1 MNTKNPI
8 FIGAIAFVLG
18 WAIGLFLFGWAIWPV
33 EYQGATAYDL
43 SPAAQQQAVTTS
55 AELYSYNHDAAM
67 AQASLGSWGGDAV
80 ACEMA
85 TQTADVAEAQKL
97 TDVATAV
104 NGTGCDATVPPP
116 PEEEGKSSLS
126 TILFLGI
133 LLILIVGAIMVL
145 RGRRNDMLDGG
156 NDLPETV
163 FGTVPD
169 EGPESGEGE
178 AEFNAVPIAKFQT
191 TYNHGHE
198 SFDDSFSIEK
208 SDGSF
213 LGECGVSI
221 AESIGSDSP
230 KNVTA
235 IEVWL
240 FDKNDI
246 RTITRV
252 AMSEHAFYD
261 EAMKAKL
268 APKGEPSLAKE
279 SEIVVL
285 ETAAL
290 IINVELKG
298 LQYGTSDTLPPDSY
312 FERVTFELSAW
323 AKEDGGGDDVS
334 NDDADGSADDAL
346 EFDA

>member
-8 FIGAIAFVLG
+8 LVGSIAFVIG
-18 WAIGLFLFGWAIWPV
+18 WAIGLFVFGWGIWPV
-33 EYQGATAYDL
+33 QYQGATALDL
-43 SPAAQQQAVTTS
+43 SPEAQQQAVKIS
-55 AELYSYNHDAAM
+55 AELYSYNKDAAM
-67 AQASLGSWGGDAV
+67 AQQALGPWNGASV
-80 ACEMA
+80 ACQMA
-85 TQTADVAEAQKL
+85 TQTADAAEAQKL

-104 NGTGCDATVPPP
+104 NGTGCNVTETAPVEDPAGSP
-116 PEEEGKSSLS
+116 LS
-126 TILFLGI
+126 TVLLLG
-133 LLILIVGAIMVL
+133 LLLLLIVGAIMVL
-145 RGRRNDMLDGG
+145 RGRRNDMLDSDGDG
-156 NDLPETV
+156 VPDTV

-169 EGPESGEGE
+169 EGPESGDDV
-178 AEFNAVPIAKFQT
+178 AFNAVPIAKFQT

-230 KNVTA
+230 KNVAA

-268 APKGEPSLAKE
+268 APKGEPALARE
-279 SEIVVL
+279 NEVVVL

-298 LQYGTSDTLPPDSY
+298 LEYGDSESMPPKSY

-323 AKEDGGGDDVS
+323 AKEDGDSSEVAASGG
-334 NDDADGSADDAL
+334 ADGAL
-346 EFDA
+346 EFNA

>member
-8 FIGAIAFVLG
+8 FVGVAAFIVG
-18 WAIGLFLFGWAIWPV
+18 WAVGLFIFGWGISPV
-33 EYQGATAYDL
+33 QYEGATPYDL
-43 SPAAQQQAVTTS
+43 SASSQEQIVVMT
-55 AELYSYNHDAAM
+55 AELYSLNHDVNM
-67 AQASLGSWGGDAV
+67 ANDALNSWKGDEV
-80 ACEMA
+80 ACRMA
-85 TQTADVAEAQKL
+85 ANEADPFKAQKL

-104 NGTGCDATVPPP
+104 NGQGCNAAAETAADVPAADA
-116 PEEEGKSSLS
+116 EEEGGSSRA
-126 TILFLGI
+126 ILFLLI
-133 LLILIVGAIMVL
+133 LLILIGLAMFL
-145 RGRRNDMLDGG
+145 LNRRRKDILSGGKNDAPD
-156 NDLPETV
+156 TV
-163 FGTVPD
+163 FGTKPQD
-169 EGPESGEGE
+169 GPESSGDD
-178 AEFNAVPIAKFQT
+178 ASFDAVPIAKFQT

-208 SDGSF
+208 ADGSF

-230 KNVTA
+230 KSVAA

-252 AMSEHAFYD
+252 VMSEHAFYD

-298 LQYGTSDTLPPDSY
+298 LEYGESDALPPQSY

-323 AKEDGGGDDVS
+323 AKEESGIADAGADDVM
-334 NDDADGSADDAL
+334 
-346 EFDA
+346 EF

>member
-8 FIGAIAFVLG
+8 FVGVVAFIVG
-18 WAIGLFLFGWAIWPV
+18 WAIGLFIFGWGISPV
-33 EYQGATAYDL
+33 QYEGATPYDL
-43 SPAAQQQAVTTS
+43 SASSQEQIVVMT
-55 AELYSYNHDAAM
+55 AELYSLNHDVNM
-67 AQASLGSWGGDAV
+67 ANDALNSWKGDEV
-80 ACEMA
+80 ACRMA
-85 TQTADVAEAQKL
+85 ANEADPLKAQKL
-97 TDVATAV
+97 TDAATAV
-104 NGTGCDATVPPP
+104 NGQGCNAVAETSTDAPAVD
-116 PEEEGKSSLS
+116 PEEEGGSSR
-126 TILFLGI
+126 TTLFL
-133 LLILIVGAIMVL
+133 LLLLLVLIGLAML
-145 RGRRNDMLDGG
+145 FLNRRRKDILDGG
-156 NDLPETV
+156 RSDLPDTV
-163 FGTVPD
+163 FGTKPKD
-169 EGPESGEGE
+169 GPEGGDDDAS
-178 AEFNAVPIAKFQT
+178 FDAVPIAKFQT

-208 SDGSF
+208 ADGSF

-230 KNVTA
+230 KSVAA

-279 SEIVVL
+279 NEIVVL

-298 LQYGTSDTLPPDSY
+298 LQYGESDALPPQSY

-323 AKEDGGGDDVS
+323 AKEESGTPDAGADDVM
-334 NDDADGSADDAL
+334 
-346 EFDA
+346 EF

>member
-8 FIGAIAFVLG
+8 FVGVIAFILG
-18 WAIGLFLFGWAIWPV
+18 WAIGLFVFGWGIWPV

-43 SPAAQQQAVTTS
+43 SSEAQQHLVTTS
-55 AELYSYNHDAAM
+55 ADLYGYNKDAQM
-67 AQASLGSWGGDAV
+67 AQQSLGSWGGDTL

-85 TQTADVAEAQKL
+85 TQTTDPAQSQKL
-97 TDVATAV
+97 IMVATAV
-104 NGTGCDATVPPP
+104 NGTGCGVAEPAAQ
-116 PEEEGKSSLS
+116 EEGGSSLS
-126 TILFLGI
+126 TIFFLVI

-145 RGRRNDMLDGG
+145 RGRRNDMLNGDK
-156 NDLPETV
+156 NAVPDTV
-163 FGTVPD
+163 FGTIPD
-169 EGPESGEGE
+169 EGPTSGDET
-178 AEFNAVPIAKFQT
+178 EFDAVPIAKFQT

-230 KNVTA
+230 KSVTA

-268 APKGEPSLAKE
+268 APKGEPALAKE
-279 SEIVVL
+279 NEIVVL

-298 LQYGTSDTLPPDSY
+298 LQYGTSESLPPDSY

-323 AKEDGGGDDVS
+323 AKEESSSDAAASGG
-334 NDDADGSADDAL
+334 ADDTL
-346 EFDA
+346 EF

>member
-8 FIGAIAFVLG
+8 LVGAIAFVAG
-18 WAIGLFLFGWAIWPV
+18 WAIGLFIFGWGIWPV
-33 EYQGATAYDL
+33 QYQGATTYDL
-43 SPAAQQQAVTTS
+43 SPEAQQQAVKTS
-55 AELYSYNHDAAM
+55 AELYRYNRDAAM
-67 AQASLGSWGGDAV
+67 AQQSLGSWNGAAL
-80 ACEMA
+80 ACQMA
-85 TQTADVAEAQKL
+85 TQVTDPAEAQKL

-104 NGTGCDATVPPP
+104 NGTGCGEPTETPAEDA
-116 PEEEGKSSLS
+116 GSSSGSKILL
-126 TILFLGI
+126 LFLLL
-133 LLILIVGAIMVL
+133 LLIGGAIMVL
-145 RGRRNDMLDGG
+145 RGRRNDMLDSDGDG
-156 NDLPETV
+156 IPDTV
-163 FGTVPD
+163 FGTKPD
-169 EGPESGEGE
+169 EGPESGD
-178 AEFNAVPIAKFQT
+178 AVAFNALPIAKFQT

-208 SDGSF
+208 SNGTF

-230 KNVTA
+230 KNVAA

-252 AMSEHAFYD
+252 VMSEHAFYD

-268 APKGEPSLAKE
+268 APKGEPALARE
-279 SEIVVL
+279 NEIVVL

-298 LQYGTSDTLPPDSY
+298 LEYGDSDSMPPESY

-323 AKEDGGGDDVS
+323 AKEDEASSGSMVSGG
-334 NDDADGSADDAL
+334 ADNAL

>member
-8 FIGAIAFVLG
+8 FVGAIAFALG
-18 WAIGLFLFGWAIWPV
+18 WAIGLFLFGWVIWPV

-43 SPAAQQQAVTTS
+43 SPAAQQQTVTTS

-67 AQASLGSWGGDAV
+67 AQASLGSWGGDTV

-85 TQTADVAEAQKL
+85 TQTADIAQAQNL

-104 NGTGCDATVPPP
+104 NGTGCGAVETPPAEA
-116 PEEEGKSSLS
+116 EEEGGSSLS
-126 TILFLGI
+126 TIFFLAI

-156 NDLPETV
+156 SDVPDTV
-163 FGTVPD
+163 FGQVPD

-279 SEIVVL
+279 NEIVVL

-298 LQYGTSDTLPPDSY
+298 LQYGTSDTLPADSY

-323 AKEDGGGDDVS
+323 AKEEGGDAAADS
-334 NDDADGSADDAL
+334 NNSADGAL

>member
-8 FIGAIAFVLG
+8 FVGVTAFILG
-18 WAIGLFLFGWAIWPV
+18 WAIGLFLFGWRIFPV
-33 EYQGATAYDL
+33 EYQGATPYDL
-43 SPAAQQQAVTTS
+43 SARAQAQIVMMT
-55 AELYSYNHDAAM
+55 AELYSLNHDVNM
-67 AQASLGSWGGDAV
+67 ANDALTSWKGDEV
-80 ACEMA
+80 ACQMA
-85 TQTADVAEAQKL
+85 ANEPDPVEKQQL
-97 TDVATAV
+97 IDVATAV
-104 NGTGCDATVPPP
+104 NGQGCDAAPTPAA
-116 PEEEGKSSLS
+116 EEADSGGSLS
-126 TILFLGI
+126 VVASLGI
-133 LLILIVGAIMVL
+133 LLLLIIATIFL
-145 RGRRNDMLDGG
+145 LNRRRKDMLDGG
-156 NDLPETV
+156 GDGVPETV

-169 EGPESGEGE
+169 EGPEVGDDG
-178 AEFNAVPIAKFQT
+178 AAFDAVPIAKFQT

-208 SDGSF
+208 ADGAF

-230 KNVTA
+230 KNVAA

-268 APKGEPSLAKE
+268 APKGEPALAKE
-279 SEIVVL
+279 NEVVVL

-290 IINVELKG
+290 IINVEMKG
-298 LQYGTSDTLPPDSY
+298 LEYGDTESLPPQSY

-323 AKEDGGGDDVS
+323 AKEESGSSDNAGTADDVM
-334 NDDADGSADDAL
+334 D
-346 EFDA
+346 FDM

>member
-8 FIGAIAFVLG
+8 LVGAIAFVLG
-18 WAIGLFLFGWAIWPV
+18 WAIGLFVFGWWLTPI
-33 EYQGATAYDL
+33 EYSGANALDL
-43 SPAAQQQAVTTS
+43 SPEAQQQAVKTS
-55 AELYSYNHDAAM
+55 AELYSYNRDATM
-67 AQASLGSWGGDAV
+67 AQQSLGSWNGDAV
-80 ACEMA
+80 ACQMA
-85 TQTADVAEAQKL
+85 TQTADPGEAQKL

-104 NGTGCDATVPPP
+104 NGTGCTAEETAPVEDPASSSFSTV
-116 PEEEGKSSLS
+116 L
-126 TILFLGI
+126 LLALLL
-133 LLILIVGAIMVL
+133 LLIFGAIMIL
-145 RGRRNDMLDGG
+145 RGRRNDMLDGDG
-156 NDLPETV
+156 DGVPDTV

-169 EGPESGEGE
+169 EGPESGDDV
-178 AEFNAVPIAKFQT
+178 AFNAVPIAKFQT

-268 APKGEPSLAKE
+268 APKGEPALAKE
-279 SEIVVL
+279 NEVVVL

-298 LQYGTSDTLPPDSY
+298 LEYGDAESMPPQSY

-323 AKEDGGGDDVS
+323 AKEDGDGSDVAAS
-334 NDDADGSADDAL
+334 DGADGAL

>member
-8 FIGAIAFVLG
+8 FVGVAAFILG
-18 WAIGLFLFGWAIWPV
+18 WVIGLFLFGWNIWPV
-33 EYQGATAYDL
+33 EYQGATPYDL
-43 SPAAQQQAVTTS
+43 SAESQEQIVTMT
-55 AELYSYNHDAAM
+55 AELYSLNHDVNM
-67 AQASLGSWGGDAV
+67 ANDALSSWKGDEV
-80 ACEMA
+80 ACQMA
-85 TQTADVAEAQKL
+85 ADEPDPIEKQQL
-97 TDVATAV
+97 IDVATAV
-104 NGTGCDATVPPP
+104 NGQGCDAVAEVPP
-116 PEEEGKSSLS
+116 EDDGGSLS
-126 TILFLGI
+126 TVAFLGI
-133 LLILIVGAIMVL
+133 LLLFIVAAIFFL
-145 RGRRNDMLDGG
+145 NRRRKDMLDDGG
-156 NDLPETV
+156 SDVPDTV
-163 FGTVPD
+163 FGTKPED
-169 EGPESGEGE
+169 GPTSGDDDT
-178 AEFNAVPIAKFQT
+178 AFNAIPIAKFQT

-208 SDGSF
+208 ADGAF

-230 KNVTA
+230 KNVAA

-268 APKGEPSLAKE
+268 APKGEPALAKE
-279 SEIVVL
+279 NEVVVL

-298 LQYGTSDTLPPDSY
+298 LQYGDAESLPPQSY

-323 AKEDGGGDDVS
+323 AKEDSGS
-334 NDDADGSADDAL
+334 SDDAGSADDAMD
-346 EFDA
+346 FDM

>member
-8 FIGAIAFVLG
+8 LVGAIAFVLG
-18 WAIGLFLFGWAIWPV
+18 WAVGLFVFGWWLTPI
-33 EYQGATAYDL
+33 EYSGATASDL
-43 SPAAQQQAVTTS
+43 SPEAQQQVVAMS
-55 AELYSYNHDAAM
+55 AELYSLNKDAAM
-67 AQASLGSWGGDAV
+67 AQQSLSGWGGDAV

-85 TQTADVAEAQKL
+85 TQTADPTQAQKL

-104 NGTGCDATVPPP
+104 NGTGCTGAEAVEQPA
-116 PEEEGKSSLS
+116 EEDSSLS
-126 TILFLGI
+126 TVFLLGLLLLFILGAVWV
-133 LLILIVGAIMVL
+133 LI
-145 RGRRNDMLDGG
+145 RRRNDMLDGG
-156 NDLPETV
+156 SDTPETV

-169 EGPESGEGE
+169 EGPTSGDE
-178 AEFNAVPIAKFQT
+178 AEFEAVPIAKFQT

-208 SDGSF
+208 ADGSF

-230 KNVTA
+230 KSVAA

-252 AMSEHAFYD
+252 AMSEHTFYD
-261 EAMKAKL
+261 EAIKAKL
-268 APKGEPSLAKE
+268 APKGEPALAKE
-279 SEIVVL
+279 NEIVVL

-298 LQYGTSDTLPPDSY
+298 LQYGTSESLPPDSY

-323 AKEDGGGDDVS
+323 AKEESSDAAPSDDSDGG
-334 NDDADGSADDAL
+334 ADGAL
-346 EFDA
+346 EFNA

>member
-8 FIGAIAFVLG
+8 LVGAIAFALG
-18 WAIGLFLFGWAIWPV
+18 WAIGLFLFGWVIWPV

-43 SPAAQQQAVTTS
+43 SPEAQQHAVTTS
-55 AELYSYNHDAAM
+55 AELYSLNHDAAM
-67 AQASLGSWGGDAV
+67 AQEALGSWGGDAV

-85 TQTADVAEAQKL
+85 TQTADPVEAQKL

-104 NGTGCDATVPPP
+104 NGAGCDAVEVPPA
-116 PEEEGKSSLS
+116 EEGGSSLS
-126 TILFLGI
+126 TIFFLAI

-145 RGRRNDMLDGG
+145 RGRRNDMLDGS
-156 NDLPETV
+156 NDVPDTV

-169 EGPESGEGE
+169 EGPESGEDE
-178 AEFNAVPIAKFQT
+178 SEFNAVPIAKFQT

-268 APKGEPSLAKE
+268 APKGEPALAKE
-279 SEIVVL
+279 NEIVVL

-323 AKEDGGGDDVS
+323 AKEEGGDAAS
-334 NDDADGSADDAL
+334 ADDSDGSADDAL

>member
-8 FIGAIAFVLG
+8 LVGAIAFVVG
-18 WAIGLFLFGWAIWPV
+18 WAIGLFVFGWGIWPIQ
-33 EYQGATAYDL
+33 YQGATAFDL
-43 SPAAQQQAVTTS
+43 APEAQQQAVKTS
-55 AELYSYNHDAAM
+55 AELYSYNKDVAM
-67 AQASLGSWGGDAV
+67 AQQSLGSWNGAAV
-80 ACEMA
+80 ACQMA
-85 TQTADVAEAQKL
+85 TQTADPVEAQKL

-104 NGTGCDATVPPP
+104 NGTGCGDTPTDTPAEDGGSP
-116 PEEEGKSSLS
+116 LS
-126 TILFLGI
+126 KVFLLFL
-133 LLILIVGAIMVL
+133 LLLLIVGAIMVL
-145 RGRRNDMLDGG
+145 RGRRNDMLDRDGDG
-156 NDLPETV
+156 LPDTV
-163 FGTVPD
+163 FGTKPD
-169 EGPESGEGE
+169 EGPESGDDDDT
-178 AEFNAVPIAKFQT
+178 FNAIPIAKFQT

-208 SDGSF
+208 SDGTF

-268 APKGEPSLAKE
+268 APKGEPALARE
-279 SEIVVL
+279 NEVVVL

-298 LQYGTSDTLPPDSY
+298 LEYGDAESMPPKSY

-323 AKEDGGGDDVS
+323 AKEDGDGSDASASGG
-334 NDDADGSADDAL
+334 ADGAL
-346 EFDA
+346 EF

>member
-8 FIGAIAFVLG
+8 LVGAIAFVVG
-18 WAIGLFLFGWAIWPV
+18 WAIGLFVFGWGIWPV
-33 EYQGATAYDL
+33 QYQGATAFDL
-43 SPAAQQQAVTTS
+43 SPEAQQHAVRAS
-55 AELYSYNHDAAM
+55 AELYSYNRDAAM
-67 AQASLGSWGGDAV
+67 AQQSLGPWNGTTV
-80 ACEMA
+80 ACQMA
-85 TQTADVAEAQKL
+85 TQTADPAEAQKL
-97 TDVATAV
+97 IDVATAV
-104 NGTGCDATVPPP
+104 NGTGCADTPADTPATEDAGGSPFA
-116 PEEEGKSSLS
+116 
-126 TILFLGI
+126 TILLLG
-133 LLILIVGAIMVL
+133 LLLLLIVGAIMVL
-145 RGRRNDMLDGG
+145 RNRRNDMLDSDGDG
-156 NDLPETV
+156 LPDTV
-163 FGTVPD
+163 FGTKPD
-169 EGPESGEGE
+169 EGPESGDDV
-178 AEFNAVPIAKFQT
+178 AFNAVPIAKFQT

-208 SDGSF
+208 SDGTF

-230 KNVTA
+230 KNVAA

-252 AMSEHAFYD
+252 VMSEHAYYD

-268 APKGEPSLAKE
+268 APKGDPALAKE
-279 SEIVVL
+279 NEVVVL

-298 LQYGTSDTLPPDSY
+298 LEYGDSESMPPESY

-323 AKEDGGGDDVS
+323 AKEDGNGGNASASDG
-334 NDDADGSADDAL
+334 ADGAL

>member
-8 FIGAIAFVLG
+8 LVGAIAFVIG
-18 WAIGLFLFGWAIWPV
+18 WAIGLFVFGWGIWPV
-33 EYQGATAYDL
+33 QYQGATAYDL
-43 SPAAQQQAVTTS
+43 SPEAQQQIVKTS
-55 AELYSYNHDAAM
+55 AELYSYNKDVAM
-67 AQASLGSWGGDAV
+67 AQESLASWNGTAV
-80 ACEMA
+80 ACQMA
-85 TQTADVAEAQKL
+85 TQTGDPAEAQKL

-104 NGTGCDATVPPP
+104 TGTACNPDEAAPTEDPTS
-116 PEEEGKSSLS
+116 SSLS
-126 TILFLGI
+126 KVLLLALLL
-133 LLILIVGAIMVL
+133 LLIFGAIMIL
-145 RGRRNDMLDGG
+145 RGRRNEILDGDG
-156 NDLPETV
+156 DGMPDTV

-169 EGPESGEGE
+169 EGPESGEE
-178 AEFNAVPIAKFQT
+178 ASFNAVPIAKFQT

-268 APKGEPSLAKE
+268 APKGEPALAKE
-279 SEIVVL
+279 NEVVVL

-298 LQYGTSDTLPPDSY
+298 LQYGDAESMPPESY

-323 AKEDGGGDDVS
+323 AKEDGDGGDASPSDG
-334 NDDADGSADDAL
+334 ADGAL
-346 EFDA
+346 EFNA